1 MTRTSLTSMLLALG
15 VLAATLTGTASS
27 VSASSA
33 TAPASLAP
41 VEGQVAPSTTFVH
54 PGVLVCT
61 GQLAFVRA
69 RIAEG
74 AEPWTT
80 AYEALRTSDLASLAW
95 KPKPWAIVE
104 CGSNSNPNHGCTDE
118 RNDALAAYTHALLW
132 NLTGEE
138 VHAQKAVEILDA
150 WSATLTGHT
159 NSNAPL
165 QAGWSGASFARAGEL
180 MKHTY
185 DGWTASRVQRFE
197 AMLRDVHLPQVLIDR
212 RPNHNGNWELIMM
225 DAAVGISVFL
235 DDGDAFDAA
244 IDIWRRRVPAYF
256 YLESDGPLP
265 QPPPDGTKDT
275 PEELIAYWHGQ
286 TTFVDG
292 LSQETCR
299 NFGYVGWGIDAT
311 SHVAETA
318 RLQGLDLY
326 GEVGERVTKA
336 LEFHA
341 KYDLGEEPPDWLCG
355 GTKQRTLGPTLE
367 VAFNHYHN
375 RVGADLKRTERLLL
389 TSGIRPTGA
398 NYFLAWETLTHADNP

>member
-15 VLAATLTGTASS
+15 VLAATLTGTAST

-33 TAPASLAP
+33 TAPASLAT

-54 PGVLVCT
+54 PGVLVST

-95 KPKPWAIVE
+95 EPRPWAIVE

-138 VHAQKAVEILDA
+138 VHALKAVEILDA
-150 WSATLTGHT
+150 WSATLIGHT

-235 DDGDAFDAA
+235 NDRDAFDAA
-244 IDIWRRRVPAYF
+244 IDIWKRRVPAYF
-256 YLESDGPLP
+256 YLKSDGPLP